1 MKDRS
6 EIGIVEATAR
16 YEAWLAQRI
25 PLVKPDLEL
34 KHHAMSAG
42 IFPFLRATFYRWA
55 ARWRALVGG
64 VAAAP
69 TVLAVG
75 DLHVENFGTW
85 RDAEGRLVWGVN
97 DFDEAWPLPYTN
109 DLVRLATSALVAR
122 EYHDLKID
130 GKEAVGAILDG
141 YREALERGGHAFV
154 LAEHHTAL
162 REMALYR
169 LHDPESFWHKLESLP
184 TVKSP
189 IPAAVLASLRRALP
203 ERGLKARIV
212 HRVAGLGSLGRQRFV
227 ALAAWRGG
235 RVAREAK
242 ALAPLAEKIHYDAIL
257 RRGVR
262 CPDPCVRVDGAWLVR
277 RLAPD
282 CSRVKLNELPRKRDE
297 ERLLS
302 AMGWE
307 AATRPGV
314 GSVRAPTNLARHD
327 GDQRPGL
334 RLVRV
339 RPFVR
344 GLVRRPRDLRV
355 REWQHLGGAGLYGR
369 HHVAGGA
376 GPRYGRHRGRVRDRI
391 RARPPDRR
399 ARRPLRGSPRARA
412 HRRRAVGR
420 QLLLGQRHLA
430 GVARRRAPHGSA
442 VVRLRSHGGS
452 ACSKAAAAA
461 DACMVSRAVRLRGLH
476 RGPAAAH
483 RQGVRL
489 GSEGAGLAVRP
500 DRCDRRAGSGLSVR
514 SDRAAHGR
522 ARPAH
527 RRVIR
532 DGSEHRGAAVG
543 RHQPPGVRLDG
554 PARLHEQP
562 VRTRR
567 VGSRVPLRGPY
578 GTGHDPRGRAGVRR
592 AGPQLWP
599 ARRWVGIRRARPAKH
614 VPPRGRGDAA
624 GWTGGA
630 MAAEE

>member
-6 EIGIVEATAR
+6 EIGIVAATTR
-16 YEAWLAQRI
+16 YEAWLAERI
-25 PLVKPDLEL
+25 PLVKPDLGL

-55 ARWRALVGG
+55 ARWRTLVGD

-141 YREALERGGHAFV
+141 YRKALEQGGHAFV

-169 LHDPESFWHKLESLP
+169 LHDPESFWDKLESLP

-189 IPAAVLASLRRALP
+189 IPAAVLDSLRRALP
-203 ERGLKARIV
+203 ERGLQARIV

-297 ERLLS
+297 ARLLS

-307 AATRPGV
+307 TANV
-314 GSVRAPTNLARHD
+314 
-327 GDQRPGL
+327 
-334 RLVRV
+334 
-339 RPFVR
+339 
-344 GLVRRPRDLRV
+344 
-355 REWQHLGGAGLYGR
+355 HLGTPGSRA
-369 HHVAGGA
+369 
-376 GPRYGRHRGRVRDRI
+376 I
-391 RARPPDRR
+391 RADLKRR
-399 ARRPLRGSPRARA
+399 DKHWLYDSARRL
-412 HRRRAVGR
+412 
-420 QLLLGQRHLA
+420 
-430 GVARRRAPHGSA
+430 
-442 VVRLRSHGGS
+442 
-452 ACSKAAAAA
+452 A
-461 DACMVSRAVRLRGLH
+461 DAVDDDWHDWRK
-476 RGPAAAH
+476 AH
-483 RQGVRL
+483 
-489 GSEGAGLAVRP
+489 P
-500 DRCDRRAGSGLSVR
+500 
-514 SDRAAHGR
+514 
-522 ARPAH
+522 
-527 RRVIR
+527 
-532 DGSEHRGAAVG
+532 
-543 RHQPPGVRLDG
+543 
-554 PARLHEQP
+554 
-562 VRTRR
+562 
-567 VGSRVPLRGPY
+567 
-578 GTGHDPRGRAGVRR
+578 
-592 AGPQLWP
+592 
-599 ARRWVGIRRARPAKH
+599 
-614 VPPRGRGDAA
+614 
-624 GWTGGA
+624 
-630 MAAEE
+630 